1 MMRGK
6 SPLEIHKEAILVDA
20 HCDTLMQLLPEV
32 GWGREP
38 RKLGER
44 SEKGHVDLPR
54 LLEGGVDCQVFA
66 IYTAR
71 QENEPWALRTALR
84 MIEAFNREC
93 SSNEGITLAQSYEE
107 IIKAN
112 ERGRVAAVLSLEGA
126 EPLMGDPALLRIFHK
141 LGVRMVSLTWNWRN
155 PFADGVGSKRAE
167 SRLTEAGV
175 EALREMERLGI
186 VYDVS
191 HLSDSCFWDVVEL
204 KRAPF
209 IASHSNCRA
218 ICDHPR
224 NLTDDMIRALAER
237 GGVIGMNFSPSFI
250 SKDKATVERLV
261 DHVDHIV
268 ELVGADH
275 VGLGSD
281 FDGISTTPEGLEDVS
296 KMPNITRELL
306 RRGYS
311 EEDVKKILGENF
323 LRVFKEVM
331 H

>member
-1 MMRGK
+1 MIGEK
-6 SPLEIHKEAILVDA
+6 SPQMIHKEAIVVDA
-20 HCDTLMQLLPEV
+20 HCDTLMQLLPE
-32 GWGREP
+32 GLWGREP

-54 LLEGGVDCQVFA
+54 LVEGGVDCQVFA

-84 MIEAFNREC
+84 MIDAFNREC
-93 SSNEGITLAQSYEE
+93 SSNEGITLALSYGD
-107 IIKAN
+107 IIEAN
-112 ERGRVAAVLSLEGA
+112 DRGRVAAILSLEGC
-126 EPLMGDPALLRIFHK
+126 EPLMGDPALLRIFHR
-141 LGVRMVSLTWNWRN
+141 LGVRMASLTWNWRN

-204 KRAPF
+204 KRGPF

-218 ICDHPR
+218 ICNHPR
-224 NLTDDMIRALAER
+224 NLTDEMIKAIAAA

-250 SKDKATVERLV
+250 CEGKATVERLV
-261 DHVDHIV
+261 DHIDHIV
-268 ELVGADH
+268 ELVGPDH

-281 FDGISTTPEGLEDVS
+281 FDGIGTTPEGLEDVS
-296 KMPNITRELL
+296 KMPNITGELI

-311 EEDVKKILGENF
+311 EKDVKKILGENF
-323 LRVFKEVM
+323 LRVFREVF